1 MVAENGFS
9 CVTANLFHQT
19 DQTVFRYSIS
29 TKEYYSEILLLGTA
43 KNVGKFYL
51 EYSTRADAQI
61 LQRIWRRRDP
71 Q

>member
-19 DQTVFRYSIS
+19 DQYSIS